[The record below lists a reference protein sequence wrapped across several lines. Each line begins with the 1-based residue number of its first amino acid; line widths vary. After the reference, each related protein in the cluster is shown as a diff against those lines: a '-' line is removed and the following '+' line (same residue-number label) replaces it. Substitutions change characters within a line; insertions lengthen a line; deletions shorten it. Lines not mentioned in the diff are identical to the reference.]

1 MKKMNKIDKINK
13 KNQIGAIDNIQT
25 NLMDQIDQS
34 NNILYKLQIN
44 EKNYVN
50 NIIEKLNYNYR

>member
-1 MKKMNKIDKINK
+1 
-13 KNQIGAIDNIQT
+13 
-25 NLMDQIDQS
+25 MDQIDQS

>member
-1 MKKMNKIDKINK
+1 MNKIDKINK

-34 NNILYKLQIN
+34 NNILYQLQIN